1 MCTTASSAW
10 LGFAS
15 GDLRDPRWA
24 GVRTCCQLA
33 AVLSDVGESRVA
45 IRGAGALAI
54 AEKESSAGDGPP
66 LLLVVRTRRAG

>member
-1 MCTTASSAW
+1 
-10 LGFAS
+10 
-15 GDLRDPRWA
+15 
-24 GVRTCCQLA
+24 
-33 AVLSDVGESRVA
+33 VLSDVGESRVA